1 MARWATNV
9 KIAGVDFTGCRAEI
23 LDGAGFQSAYAGSVD
38 WANDA
43 KPHSQVF
50 NRGVQGIPFGIQFT
64 STEIAKLITVLA
76 NIATAQGSGST
87 FVVELTEG
95 LYTINVNAVP
105 DYSQTWL
112 IHGKHSE
119 GWYEDVSLRFISV
132 TSAV

>member
-1 MARWATNV
+1 MARWATNI

-43 KPHSQVF
+43 KPHTQVF
-50 NRGVQGIPFGIQFT
+50 NRGVKGIPFGIKFV
-64 STEIAKLITVLA
+64 STDISRLQSTLA
-76 NIATAQGSGST
+76 AIATAQGT
-87 FVVELTEG
+87 NTTVVVELTEG
-95 LYTINVNAVP
+95 IYTIKVNAVP

-119 GWYEDVSLRFISV
+119 GWYEDVAFRFVSV
-132 TSAV
+132 TDAS